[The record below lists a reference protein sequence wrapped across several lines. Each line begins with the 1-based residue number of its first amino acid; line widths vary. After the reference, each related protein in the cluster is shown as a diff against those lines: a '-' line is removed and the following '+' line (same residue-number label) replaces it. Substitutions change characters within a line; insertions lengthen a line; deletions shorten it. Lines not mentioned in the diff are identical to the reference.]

1 MTIVPSLMTLVVAS
15 LAICLSV
22 NATEEMV
29 KVAATGLAI
38 LFALLSLIFS
48 PWFIKAF
55 LVLAAALYSNRL
67 QGLKLQ

>member
-1 MTIVPSLMTLVVAS
+1 MIVPSLMTFAVAS
-15 LAICLSV
+15 LAVCLSV

-48 PWFIKAF
+48 PWFVKLF
-55 LVLAAALYSNRL
+55 LVVAILLYGSKLSRW
-67 QGLKLQ
+67 KLQ

>member
-1 MTIVPSLMTLVVAS
+1 MIVPSLMSFAVAS
-15 LAICLSV
+15 LAVCLSV

-48 PWFIKAF
+48 PWFVKLF
-55 LVLAAALYSNRL
+55 LVVAILLYGSKISRW
-67 QGLKLQ
+67 KLQ